1 MKIKIKTGFN
11 LSNILQ
17 STVDYEQA
25 FTELIKNSIQGG
37 ATNIEIS
44 LTKEKAIV
52 KDNGIGFDHTPDKKG
67 MTGFDKYFVFGNSY
81 DMNENGEIKMGHMG
95 IGGKI
100 ANDKLSDNKDIDWT
114 IETKN
119 PHNKSFLIT
128 YKRKQSEFLDDYSPE
143 VKELNEDEC
152 NIQTNHGAIITINN
166 LDPILHQDGWRI
178 DSIKREI
185 RSFFGELVRNGK
197 QLEISINNQSLKF
210 DYALPGY
217 RFAPIQKK
225 FHFKSLNKEK
235 TGEIKFNLCLL
246 DEEVQQ
252 NEIDEIYVTS
262 QVKICKLD
270 IYNHELIKEIANKNK
285 VPIEVQDQLFDYLP
299 RVKGFINCEE
309 LSTELDHKGMPAK
322 DLSHHMLRKDHPITK
337 PFYQAAYETIINLLI
352 AYLEINKPEQNK
364 RHERIATKI
373 INKIVENLDIPK
385 DLIAPKKPDIV
396 IPENIKEKII
406 DSEAENAIK
415 HIPDSRRRH
424 VVKTAIKKEYK
435 NAESGENTINYR
447 IKSFG
452 EGKENT
458 MSSHNKYGEF
468 CVNINSDNAKF
479 KNLDVNDKQLG
490 DHIAEMIIREV
501 AQYNNPVLNQ
511 ASIDAKISEYYSK
524 R

>member
-37 ATNIEIS
+37 ATNIEIF

-100 ANDKLSDNKDIDWT
+100 ANDKLSDNKNIHWT

-119 PHNKSFLIT
+119 PHGKNFLIT
-128 YKRKQSEFLDDYSPE
+128 YQRKQSEFLDDYSPE
-143 VKELNEDEC
+143 VKELSEDEC
-152 NIQTNHGAIITINN
+152 NIKTNHGTIITINN

-185 RSFFGELVRNGK
+185 KSFFGELVRSGK
-197 QLEISINNQSLKF
+197 QLEISINQESLQF
-210 DYALPGY
+210 DYALSGY
-217 RFAPIQKK
+217 KFEPIQTK
-225 FHFKSLNKEK
+225 FQFQHLNGEK
-235 TGEIKFNLCLL
+235 TAEIKFNLCLL
-246 DEEVQQ
+246 NEEIHQ
-252 NEIDEIYVTS
+252 NEIDEIYITS

-270 IYNHELIKEIANKNK
+270 LYNHKLISQIINEKEVSDEI
-285 VPIEVQDQLFDYLP
+285 QDQLFKYLP
-299 RVKGFINCEE
+299 KIKGFVNCKE

-322 DLSHHMLRKDHPITK
+322 DLSHHMLREDHPITK
-337 PFYQAAYETIINLLI
+337 PFYQATYETIINLLI
-352 AYLEINKPEQNK
+352 AYLEINKPEQDK

-385 DLIAPKKPDIV
+385 DLIAPKKPNIV
-396 IPENIKEKII
+396 IPKNIKEKII

-415 HIPDSRRRH
+415 HIPNSQKRH
-424 VVKTAIKKEYK
+424 VVKTAIKREYK
-435 NAESGENTINYR
+435 NAESGENTINYK

-479 KNLDVNDKQLG
+479 KNIDEDDKQLG
-490 DHIAEMIIREV
+490 NHIAEMIIREV
-501 AQYNNPVLNQ
+501 NKYNNPIIDQ
-511 ASIDAKISEYYSK
+511 ASIDAKISEYYSSK
-524 R
+524 